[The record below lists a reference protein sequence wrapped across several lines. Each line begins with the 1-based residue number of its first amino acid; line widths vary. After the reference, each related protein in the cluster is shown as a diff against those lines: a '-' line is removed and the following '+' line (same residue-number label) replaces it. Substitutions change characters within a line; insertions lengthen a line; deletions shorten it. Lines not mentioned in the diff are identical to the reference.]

1 MNNNIPEIEELIK
14 NFSKLPGLGPKSAKR
29 IILKLINN
37 KENMIKPLAKLLA
50 NVYKNV
56 TRCNDCGNLKITTQK
71 CICETETNNYDK
83 ICVVENLSDM
93 WVIESANIYKGHF
106 HILGGTLNSDEK
118 YEKKNLL
125 IDSLIKRVK
134 KNNLK
139 EIEIT
144 GLSKKGV
151 SATLTATC
159 RRSTIKSKTKS
170 IKRCEQLVVNKSK
183 FSGAGIGSTTFDNG
197 LTFNDTFGY
206 RVEDEVIALG
216 FAEGSRILGIFESN
230 DNTDP
235 DIPSVTVSSQSDS
248 FTGNVI
254 AGEQFIGAESGAV
267 ARVVTVSSSA
277 KLDFVYENDRRF
289 TIDESFTCNALSGS
303 SPIPTLPANLF
314 FTADPT

>member
-14 NFSKLPGLGPKSAKR
+14 KFSKLPGLGPKSAKR

-125 IDSLIKRVK
+125 IDSLVKRVK

-139 EIEIT
+139 EVIIATSATVEGQTTAHYIEDVIKNNKIKVSKLGQ
-144 GLSKKGV
+144 GLPVGGEIEQLDDGTLV
-151 SATLTATC
+151 SAF
-159 RRSTIKSKTKS
+159 K
-170 IKRCEQLVVNKSK
+170 N
-183 FSGAGIGSTTFDNG
+183 
-197 LTFNDTFGY
+197 
-206 RVEDEVIALG
+206 RV
-216 FAEGSRILGIFESN
+216 
-230 DNTDP
+230 P
-235 DIPSVTVSSQSDS
+235 VSSD
-248 FTGNVI
+248 
-254 AGEQFIGAESGAV
+254 
-267 ARVVTVSSSA
+267 
-277 KLDFVYENDRRF
+277 
-289 TIDESFTCNALSGS
+289 
-303 SPIPTLPANLF
+303 
-314 FTADPT
+314 